1 MSVANAEASLGAID
15 IRYTVLAEVGS
26 GVVSGSLHMSM
37 IRMYVICRL
46 RLPSLAEIFFQAD
59 YEVYVSGSPLDQTLP
74 GWIAIK
80 TSTYSYIINAVGQIE
95 SLSEVQV
102 GSPVGSLIFYLS

>member
-26 GVVSGSLHMSM
+26 GVVSGSLHVSM

-80 TSTYSYIINAVGQIE
+80 TSTYIINAVGQIE